1 MVPTVVNRESGSKRT
16 EMLIASGQHQVA
28 QQRELIVELE
38 ANGRSA
44 AHAKYLLAGLEL
56 LQAARRDS
64 RDWLMKQLDKVAR

>member
-1 MVPTVVNRESGSKRT
+1 MDRSAVQKLLAET
-16 EMLIASGQHQVA
+16 EQQIASGQHQVV

-44 AHAKYLLAGLEL
+44 ARAKYVLAGLEL

-64 RDWLMKQLDKVAR
+64 RDWLMKQLDKVTG